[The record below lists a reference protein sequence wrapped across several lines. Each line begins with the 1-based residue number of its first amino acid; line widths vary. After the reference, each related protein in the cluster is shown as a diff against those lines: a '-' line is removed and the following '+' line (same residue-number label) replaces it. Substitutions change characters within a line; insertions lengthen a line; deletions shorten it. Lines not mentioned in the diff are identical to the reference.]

1 MGCINKVILLGNV
14 GQQPT
19 VRTLQSGSKCATFSL
34 ATNEPAYTLKNGTQV
49 AEQIEWHDV
58 IAWGSLATLVEKFVG
73 KGIQIYVEGKI
84 KSSKYTDK
92 NGIERTAKEIVADNI
107 TLLRNNIAA
116 QENNQQQPQAAQP
129 AAKVQQAQGKN
140 PDDNLPF

>member
-1 MGCINKVILLGNV
+1 M
-14 GQQPT
+14 
-19 VRTLQSGSKCATFSL
+19 
-34 ATNEPAYTLKNGTQV
+34 
-49 AEQIEWHDV
+49 

-140 PDDNLPF
+140 PDDDLPF